1 MTLKVTEHFD
11 AKVSSAAHHRDKRL
25 LLDYSAEVCVLVN
38 VVPAS
43 QVTCN
48 HAECRSRV
56 VV

>member
-38 VVPAS
+38 VMPAS